1 MSCPAHNTVEH
12 ARRVSAPGATV
23 RISTAALPRP
33 ATRNPYER
41 SMRIDRLLHRHC
53 LEFAITRRHARTHT
67 HAHTRTPQNLSRLQH
82 PHPSTTSPKRA
93 VKRAHT
99 ASAQSSALIPP
110 GRAESTPSRR
120 GLPSQQKP
128 PTAVQARPCPGPVQ
142 PRPRPDPPSGGWGG
156 VHGVG
161 RRGLWRLSTARGFR
175 ARLAG
180 CPQRQR
186 ARTCGRRPCRTCSGT
201 RPSGGGARGGRR
213 RGAPSRRGCRR

>member
-23 RISTAALPRP
+23 RISTAAQPRL
-33 ATRNPYER
+33 ATRKPYER

-128 PTAVQARPCPGPVQ
+128 PSAVQARPCPGPVQ

-156 VHGVG
+156 RPRG
-161 RRGLWRLSTARGFR
+161 RQGGALAPLYCARFSR
-175 ARLAG
+175 SARRMSAKAKGSNL
-180 CPQRQR
+180 
-186 ARTCGRRPCRTCSGT
+186 
-201 RPSGGGARGGRR
+201 RPS
-213 RGAPSRRGCRR
+213 PL